1 MSYLCKQLSHKN
13 GNIIYKSKGNT
24 PIMKK
29 SQLSCAI
36 LAALAGLSVHA
47 QEESSG
53 QAKIETIEVTATKR
67 AESIQDV
74 PVAVTALNGEALEN
88 MGIDN
93 FQDYVEFLPNVTF
106 QGTGP
111 GQNEIYIRGAA
122 TTQSNIMLSSVQA
135 LQPSVAFYLDDQPVS
150 MAGRNLDVY
159 ATDVQRVEVLPGP
172 QGTLFGASSQAGTIR
187 LITNKPRHDAFAAG
201 VDTNLSFTKDGEMS
215 NALEAYFN
223 MPLSDD
229 LAVRVAA
236 YNDKQGG
243 WIDNVPNVPGEGG
256 YIGSAQVI
264 NRISGGPL
272 ADAAAMDANRITNPD
287 ISSNTEAAVVSP
299 QNDALVEEDF
309 NDAVYAG
316 ARLGLS
322 YHINDDWKL
331 LVQHTQQTLDTE
343 GVFAYDPTLDGE
355 QSALRFQ
362 QEENK
367 DEFGL
372 TTWTLEGRLNKL
384 DLVYTG
390 GYLDREIDTLA
401 DYTGYTNGGLFSA
414 YYVCNHYDTP
424 DNTADERCL
433 DPTKYFKEDTST
445 TRNTHELRFNTTMD
459 TPWRVTAGLFYDE
472 QEIATVGQFKIANT
486 EMTTFGF
493 DNLQRTLVGNEGINS
508 DGGPFPSEVSF
519 INDITHTIEQI
530 AVFGQLE
537 YDLTDTITASV
548 GARWYEIDDIYEGST
563 STVDV
568 SRRIRA
574 FGTMDADEL
583 AAVGLDPEAVN
594 AAVQSGQLQVDL
606 LDDDGVLTV
615 DDTIFKF
622 SLDWKVNE
630 DVLLFANYSEGF
642 RPPVTNRV
650 GGGLSSNQAGKFEN
664 FRIPV
669 YSTTDTLDNYELG
682 LKGDFLDGILRVN
695 ATAYYS
701 EITDLQTSRF
711 DPTNISFLVFTD
723 NVGDAE
729 IQGLDANIT
738 WLATDNLVVNA
749 AFSLLDTELTR
760 VNSELEGIAAGVGT
774 ELPYSAGFS
783 GNVNARYFFEVF
795 DGKQGYLNGSVSYTG
810 DRYAGMVMDAYVMED
825 ATQLIYGTGSGLKIE
840 QHADVYEGVTYAD
853 ANGDTFRGG
862 RYVQES
868 YVLANLAVGVTNDAW
883 KAELYIDN
891 VFDEHAVLNIDTQQF
906 TPKVVTN
913 RPRTI
918 GLRFSYDYY

>member
-1 MSYLCKQLSHKN
+1 
-13 GNIIYKSKGNT
+13 
-24 PIMKK
+24 MKK

-36 LAALAGLSVHA
+36 LAALASVSVHA
-47 QEESSG
+47 QQNDNNSPA
-53 QAKIETIEVTATKR
+53 AKIETIEVTATKR

-135 LQPSVAFYLDDQPVS
+135 LQPSVAFYVDEQPVS

-159 ATDVQRVEVLPGP
+159 ATDVERVEVLPGP
-172 QGTLFGASSQAGTIR
+172 QGTLFGASSQAGTVR
-187 LITNKPRHDAFAAG
+187 LITKKPQHDAFTAG
-201 VDTNLSFTKDGEMS
+201 ADTNISFTKGGDMS
-215 NALEAYFN
+215 NAVEAYFN
-223 MPLSDD
+223 MPLTDD

-236 YNDKQGG
+236 YNDQQGG
-243 WIDNVPNVPGEGG
+243 WIDNVLNEPGEGG
-256 YIGSAQVI
+256 YISSAQVI
-264 NRISGGPL
+264 SRISGGVL
-272 ADAAAMDANRITNPD
+272 ADPVAMDANRITNPD
-287 ISSNTEAAVVSP
+287 INSPVNAAVVSP
-299 QNDALVEEDF
+299 RNDALVEDNF
-309 NDAVYAG
+309 NDASYAG
-316 ARLGLS
+316 ARFGLS
-322 YHINDDWKL
+322 YLFNDDWDL
-331 LVQHTQQTLDTE
+331 LVQHTQQTLETE
-343 GVFAYDPTLDGE
+343 GVFAYDPNLEGE
-355 QSALRFQ
+355 SSTNRFQ
-362 QEENK
+362 PEENT

-372 TTWTLEGRLNKL
+372 TTWTLEGRLEKL

-414 YYVCNHYDTP
+414 FYVCNYGEGV
-424 DNTADERCL
+424 AAKDERCL
-433 DPTKYFKEDTST
+433 DPTKYYREDTTT
-445 TRNTHELRFNTTMD
+445 TRTTHELRFNTTMD
-459 TPWRVTAGLFYDE
+459 TPWRVTAGLFYDD
-472 QEIATVGQFKIANT
+472 QEVATVGQFNIASTEKFPDLNT
-486 EMTTFGF
+486 
-493 DNLQRTLVGNEGINS
+493 TLLGQENINS
-508 DGGPFPSEVSF
+508 DGGPFPADVSF
-519 INDITHTIEQI
+519 VNDITHTIEQV

-537 YDLTDTITASV
+537 YDLTKDLTASI
-548 GARWYEIDDIYEGST
+548 GARWYQIDDEYKGST

-574 FGTMDADEL
+574 FGTLDESEL
-583 AAVGLDPEAVN
+583 AAVGLDPVAVN
-594 AAVQSGQLQVDL
+594 AAIDSGQLIIDDL
-606 LDDDGVLTV
+606 ESDGVLSV

-622 SLDWKVNE
+622 SLDYKLSD
-630 DVLLFANYSEGF
+630 DVLVFANYSEGF

-650 GGGLSSNQAGKFEN
+650 GGGLASNQSGKFEN

-669 YSTTDTLDNYELG
+669 YSTTDTLDNYEVG
-682 LKGDFLDGILRVN
+682 MKGDFLDGILRVN

-729 IQGLDANIT
+729 IKGMDANIT
-738 WLATDNLVVNA
+738 WLATDDLVINA

-760 VNSELEGIAAGVGT
+760 INSELAGISAGVGS
-774 ELPYSAGFS
+774 ELPYSANFS
-783 GNVNARYFFEVF
+783 GNINARYFFEMQE
-795 DGKQGYLNGSVSYTG
+795 GRRGYVNGSVSYTG
-810 DRYAGMVMDAYVMED
+810 DRLAGMVMDAYVMED
-825 ATQLIYGTGSGLKIE
+825 ATRLIYGTGSGLSIE
-840 QHADVYEGVTYAD
+840 DEAAVYEGVTYGNAD
-853 ANGDTFRGG
+853 GETFRGG
-862 RYVQES
+862 RYVQDS
-868 YVLANLAVGVTNDAW
+868 YFIANLAVGVTNDVW

-891 VFDEHAVLNIDTQQF
+891 VLDENAVLNIDTQQF

-918 GLRFSYDYY
+918 GVRLSYDYY